1 MLGFVISCRYIFVL
15 NQRVFFFLKK
25 RAKLFALQ
33 NDLIIFSSIIPVKVL
48 NFKMSNFDH
57 YSVKLTKRIYN
68 MDTLK
73 EAREIGRRK
82 LGHINSN
89 Y

>member
-25 RAKLFALQ
+25 RAKLFVLQ
-33 NDLIIFSSIIPVKVL
+33 NNLIIFSSIIPLKVF

-57 YSVKLTKRIYN
+57 YSAKLTKRIYN
-68 MDTLK
+68 MDNLK
-73 EAREIGRRK
+73 EAREIGRRR